1 VLTSLFTIATLPL
14 ELFARAGGGGSGG
27 GGSGDGSGGI
37 FIFLGYI
44 PMHAVGAVLQRVSA
58 KNKALKIA
66 INIIGWIIAV
76 IYAVI
81 WMVIWRGFGFFVGM
95 AALAGMAGGLY
106 NLFAKLKQSK
116 QTQAELAAA
125 SANDTVWSEEK
136 LVNHARQV
144 FMQYQKD
151 WSNLNIQAMQGYLTP
166 YYYNHAALLAYTLK
180 AMGRRDNM
188 EDVKIQNAVIL
199 GVQNDTDDSRDA
211 FTIGITAQANDQLI
225 NTVTDQEIF
234 TDRKPFTEY
243 WTFQRSGNTWLL
255 GGISQ
260 ATADPYALNDQ
271 VRTFAAN
278 NGYYYSL
285 DMGWLF
291 IPQHGQLFGEAKFGT
306 SDINNHIVG
315 MYNNQMLVQLYSY
328 VKNPQSSAKPYVIA
342 QVNVPKQYGNIIV
355 RRKKTFRM
363 GIRGLEKVETEWTQ
377 FNDKYEVFASSAEQ
391 ATSFELLNPTYMEQL
406 EALPFEVSIEV
417 VDNVIYLYTDELT
430 ATLEI
435 YEAMLDLVNKAFKEL
450 RY

>member
-1 VLTSLFTIATLPL
+1 MFTPLSAIATLPL

-27 GGSGDGSGGI
+27 SDDSGGI

-44 PMHAVGAVLQRVSA
+44 PMHAVGAVLRRLGA
-58 KNKALKIA
+58 KSQTLKIA
-66 INIIGWIIAV
+66 ANIIGWIIAI
-76 IYAVI
+76 IYAIV
-81 WMVIWRGFGFFVGM
+81 WMAIWRGFGFFVGM

-116 QTQAELAAA
+116 QTQADLAAA
-125 SANDTVWSEEK
+125 SADDAAWSEEK
-136 LVNHARQV
+136 LIEHAKQV

-151 WSNLNIQAMQGYLTP
+151 WSNLNIQAMQSYLTP
-166 YYYNHAALLAYTLK
+166 YYYSHATLLVHTLR

-188 EDVKIQNAVIL
+188 QDVRIQDAVII
-199 GVQNDTDDSRDA
+199 GVQNHADDNHDA
-211 FTIGITAQANDQLI
+211 FTIGITAQANDQLV

-234 TDRKPFTEY
+234 TDRNSFTEY
-243 WTFQRSGNTWLL
+243 WTFQRSGKTWLL

-260 ATADPYALNDQ
+260 ATADPYALNGQ
-271 VRTFAAN
+271 LRTLAAN

-291 IPQHGQLFGEAKFGT
+291 IPQRGQLFGEAKFGT

-315 MYNNQMLVQLYSY
+315 MYSNQMLVQLYSY
-328 VKNPQSSAKPYVIA
+328 IKNPQSSPKPYVIA
-342 QVNVPKQYGNIIV
+342 QVNVPKQYGNIVV
-355 RRKKTFRM
+355 RRKKMLRM

-391 ATSFELLNPTYMEQL
+391 ATSFELLNPTFMEQL

-417 VDNVIYLYTDELT
+417 VDNVIYLYTDELS

-435 YEAMLDLVNKAFKEL
+435 YQSMLDLVNKAFKEL